1 MADKRDEAAS
11 YDEGGATFDRLAE
24 KYTGEYARFAC
35 EWVGVHAGDRA
46 LDAGTGTGLVARE
59 LGARVGGSGKVL
71 GVDLSEGMLQ
81 VARARGRRLGLVP
94 HVVQFRQGDV
104 EGLELPDAGFDLTTS
119 LFVLRHLPN
128 PDQAV
133 RELFRVTRP
142 GGRVVVGVGDG
153 APILSPRGFR
163 YRTGR
168 LVANLRKRMGI
179 RLEAPAYMSS
189 LLDRYLPPGL
199 DGTEGS
205 HNFGR
210 SARGTLR
217 RFFEEAGFTEVE
229 DVWRGHIDV
238 IPDPQEFW
246 DLQVHHCSPA
256 RYRIR
261 GAPPEAVEAL
271 REEFLRGAHEVLD
284 RGGTLQYAT
293 GTTFVKGKV

>member
-1 MADKRDEAAS
+1 MGDKRDEAAS
-11 YDEGGATFDRLAE
+11 YDQGGETFDRLAE
-24 KYTGEYARFAC
+24 TYTGAYARFAC
-35 EWVGVHAGDRA
+35 EWVGVQVGDRA

-71 GVDLSEGMLQ
+71 GVDLSEGMLE

-94 HVVQFRQGDV
+94 HVVDFRQGDV
-104 EGLELPDAGFDLTTS
+104 EALDLPDASVDLTTS

-128 PDQAV
+128 PRSAV
-133 RELFRVTRP
+133 RELHRVTRR

-153 APILSPRGFR
+153 APILSARGFR

-168 LVANLRKRMGI
+168 LVAKLRKRMGI

-205 HNFGR
+205 HDFGR

-217 RFFEEAGFTEVE
+217 RFFEAAGFTEIE
-229 DVWRGHIDV
+229 DAWRGHIDV
-238 IPDPQEFW
+238 IPSAEEFW

-271 REEFLRGAHEVLD
+271 RAEFLRGAHEVLD
-284 RGGTLQYAT
+284 RGGTLLYAT
-293 GTTFVKGKV
+293 GTTFVKGRV